1 MQFYLYL
8 IQFFLSRVFK
18 SFDIMGS
25 SIKINTTTELDNSRV
40 NNSNYTELPI
50 DMRFNE
56 GHIVSIVFYSVLMI
70 ISAIGNTTVL
80 ILITCRKRVSKS
92 RIHIM
97 LMHLAIAD
105 LLVSITRYEFSSN
118 SNTLK
123 QLEVCKC
130 SSFG

>member
-1 MQFYLYL
+1 
-8 IQFFLSRVFK
+8 
-18 SFDIMGS
+18 MGS
-25 SIKINTTTELDNSRV
+25 NIKIITTAELNNSRV
-40 NNSNYTELPI
+40 NNSNYTELLPI

-56 GHIVSIVFYSVLMI
+56 GHIVSILFYSVLMI

-105 LLVSITRYEFSSN
+105 LLVSIQYEFSSN
-118 SNTLK
+118 SNPLNN
-123 QLEVCKC
+123 
-130 SSFG
+130 